1 MPNLKRL
8 LIGQK
13 TTHNL
18 LQQKERETERD
29 RNSQKQSETVRNSQ
43 RQTETDSDRQR
54 QTHRPTLNRTLYRGA
69 FKLCQVKTLV
79 YTFIIF

>member
-8 LIGQK
+8 LIGKK

-18 LQQKERETERD
+18 LQPKERD
-29 RNSQKQSETVRNSQ
+29 RERQKQSETVRDRH
-43 RQTETDSDRQR
+43 RQAETDSGRQR